1 MHINLAALSE
11 LRCRFGC
18 AQSPIGVF
26 QVARDGLNY
35 SDPVQVL
42 CQHHFNVLV
51 QEGPVTFLIDLRRRE
66 RNEHAR
72 RAGER

>member
-1 MHINLAALSE
+1 MHINLAALAE

-18 AQSPIGVF
+18 AQDPIGIF
-26 QVARDGLNY
+26 QVSRDGLNY

-42 CQHHFNVLV
+42 CQHHCSVLMA
-51 QEGPVTFLIDLRRRE
+51 EGPVTVLIDLRRKE

-72 RAGER
+72 RTGQR